1 MLSQYFSGTID
12 PPTKDAVKAAANMR
26 QFRIKA
32 DEFNQINDQ
41 FVQRF
46 GVNIGEVE
54 DARGIVSKRMIN
66 DAAARTAKGK
76 EGAIPVYGNPTNQN
90 TCAAGVCTVAA
101 DAGVSFEN
109 MKGTISSG
117 LATDKKGRK
126 IPQYNPLIMNQIDQA
141 GYYEVPV
148 DEAPQDGDMVQYFNK
163 SPDSGAMTP
172 THLEFITGKSKDGYK
187 TFNNYGLFNYGQG
200 ENEFIDNR
208 ATGEV
213 TNNIRTTSA
222 KKVYRLKQDAAN
234 AAVGKEGLETF
245 TKGKAIYKDVVNLR
259 DTALEGEDKNTVAL
273 ILGGIRNNQSKDQV
287 LKNVLRTAKDKKYVT
302 SVIEE
307 LFKTQGN

>member
-12 PPTKDAVKAAANMR
+12 PPIKDAAKAAANMR

-41 FVQRF
+41 FLQRF

-54 DARGIVSKRMIN
+54 DSRGIVSKRMIK

-76 EGAIPVYGNPTNQN
+76 DGAIPVYGNPTNQN

-101 DAGVSFEN
+101 DAGVSFDK
-109 MKGTISSG
+109 MKGTIGSG
-117 LATDKKGRK
+117 LATDSKGRK
-126 IPQYNPLIMNQIDQA
+126 IPQYNPLIMNQLDQA
-141 GYYEVPV
+141 GYYEVPK
-148 DEAPQDGDMVQYFNK
+148 DEAPQDGDMVQYFVK
-163 SPDSGAMTP
+163 TDAGAMSP
-172 THLEFITGKSKDGYK
+172 SHLEFITGKSKDGYK

-213 TNNIRTTSA
+213 TNSIRTSSA
-222 KKVYRLKQDAAN
+222 KKVYRLKPDAAD
-234 AAVGKEGLETF
+234 ASLGKDGLETF
-245 TKGKAIYKDVVNLR
+245 TKGKSIYKDVVSLR
-259 DTALEGEDKNTVAL
+259 DSALEGEDKNTVAL
-273 ILGGIRNNQSKDQV
+273 ILGGIKNNQSKDQV

-307 LFKTQGN
+307 LFKPQGR